1 MIRRLER
8 FRVATELEKKD
19 EEKQV
24 NALIYTMGDKAD
36 DILLLFNLTA
46 DEMKQYD
53 VVKNKFEKHFIAKQN
68 VIYERV
74 KLKV

>member
-1 MIRRLER
+1 MIRRLEW

-36 DILLLFNLTA
+36 DILLFFNLTA
-46 DEMKQYD
+46 DEMNQYD

-68 VIYERV
+68 VIYEHV